1 MKTETKYFGPVE
13 YEQEEVISFP
23 SGLFGFEEEKD
34 FLMLPFAGSQGNL
47 LCFQSLKTP
56 SLAFIAMNPF
66 SLDPTYAPVLTP
78 EELKLMEVGT
88 SQELCYYVLC
98 AVREPVSES
107 TVNMKCPVVIND
119 QSRRAVQVILEQGDY
134 TMRHRLGSF
143 PNGGAE

>member
-1 MKTETKYFGPVE
+1 MQLATKYFGTID
-13 YEQEEVISFP
+13 YEAEDVLSFP
-23 SGLFGFEEEKD
+23 DGLFGFEEERA
-34 FLMLPFAGSQGNL
+34 FLLLPFEGSEGNL
-47 LCFQSLKTP
+47 LCLQSVQTP
-56 SLAFIAMNPF
+56 PLAFVAMNPF
-66 SLDPTYAPVLTP
+66 SLKGDYAPVLRE
-78 EELKLMEVGT
+78 EELRLMGVSR

>member
-47 LCFQSLKTP
+47 FCFQSLKTP
-56 SLAFIAMNPF
+56 PLAFIAMNPF

-78 EELKLMEVGT
+78 EELKLMEVET
-88 SQELCYYVLC
+88 SQGLCYYVLC
-98 AVREPVSES
+98 

-119 QSRRAVQVILEQGDY
+119 QSRRAVQVILEQSDY

>member
-23 SGLFGFEEEKD
+23 SGLLGFEEEKD

-47 LCFQSLKTP
+47 FCFQSLKTP
-56 SLAFIAMNPF
+56 PLAFIAMNPF

-78 EELKLMEVGT
+78 EELKLMEVET

-98 AVREPVSES
+98 VVREPVSES

-119 QSRRAVQVILEQGDY
+119 QSRRAAQVILEQGDY

>member
-1 MKTETKYFGPVE
+1 M
-13 YEQEEVISFP
+13 
-23 SGLFGFEEEKD
+23 
-34 FLMLPFAGSQGNL
+34 MLPFAGSQGNL

-78 EELKLMEVGT
+78 EELKLMEVET

-134 TMRHRLGSF
+134 IMRHRLGSF